1 MNFRYPLILASNSP
15 RRQYLMQEVGFK
27 FTKKSPDA
35 DESFSPDMPVVDVA
49 GYLARKKAD
58 SITVEGTEV
67 VITADTVV
75 ILGDLILNKPAD
87 RSEAISML
95 QTLSGQTHVVIT
107 SFCIKDAN
115 ATRCFSDRT
124 DVAFNVLE
132 KSAIE
137 HYVDQFKPFDK
148 AGAYGAQDCLP
159 RGTNP
164 CSNLEMEFLK
174 RIGRTDLAEK
184 TFTSPEVGTG
194 MRAIKEIKG
203 SYFNVMGLPIHLVYE
218 QLEKY

>member
-1 MNFRYPLILASNSP
+1 MR
-15 RRQYLMQEVGFK
+15 EVGFS

-35 DESFSPDMPVVDVA
+35 DESFSADMPVVDVA
-49 GYLARKKAD
+49 AYLARKKAD
-58 SITVEGTEV
+58 SISVEGNEV

-75 ILGDLILNKPAD
+75 ILDDLILNKPAD
-87 RSEAISML
+87 RTEAINML

-107 SFCIKDAN
+107 SFCIKDIN
-115 ATRCFSDRT
+115 TTKCFSDRT
-124 DVAFNVLE
+124 EVTFNALE
-132 KSAIE
+132 KSDVE
-137 HYVDQFKPFDK
+137 RYVDQFKPFDK

-164 CSNLEMEFLK
+164 CSDQEMEFLT

-194 MRAIKEIKG
+194 MRAIKKISG

-218 QLEKY
+218 QLENY

>member
-1 MNFRYPLILASNSP
+1 MNFKYPLILASNSP
-15 RRQYLMQEVGFK
+15 RRQYLMHEVGFT
-27 FTKKSPDA
+27 FTQKKPDA
-35 DESFSPDMPVVDVA
+35 DESFSPDMPVTDVA
-49 GYLARKKAD
+49 SYLARKKAD
-58 SITVEGTEV
+58 SISIEHNEV

-87 RSEAISML
+87 RTEAIHML

-107 SFCIKDAN
+107 AFCIKN
-115 ATRCFSDRT
+115 SSSTKCFNDRT
-124 DVAFNVLE
+124 EVKFNELE
-132 KSAIE
+132 KMDIE

-159 RGTNP
+159 RETNP
-164 CSNLEMEFLK
+164 CSILEMEFLK

-194 MRAIKEIKG
+194 MRAIKKING

-218 QLEKY
+218 QLENY